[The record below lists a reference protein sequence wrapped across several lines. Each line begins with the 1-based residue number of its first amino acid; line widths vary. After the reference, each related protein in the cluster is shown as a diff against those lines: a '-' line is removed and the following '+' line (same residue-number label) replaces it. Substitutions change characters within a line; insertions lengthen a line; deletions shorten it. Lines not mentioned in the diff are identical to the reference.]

1 MFQIVCPSCAAVLS
15 ADEEKDTLFCKY
27 CGARID
33 VGRMRREAMGG
44 EAAQTAGEET
54 AREEAIPQPEEVT
67 QPEEIPQGS
76 APEAVLQVPE
86 EEATKKAKKKGGLV
100 IVLALVLLL
109 LGGAAAGYF
118 LLLKPAGE
126 YKAAEALLEEGDYS
140 GAIDAFEALGDYR
153 DAAER
158 LQEAYLKKAEEEL
171 GKGKYS
177 RAARTLD
184 NVGSISK
191 ADDAV
196 FAAYEAALG
205 GSDMSAPGELVE
217 ELKDHIADE
226 DRYEEAAGKKM
237 EELLAAEKDD
247 QLLQLYDAL
256 SGWDMSEILGSCVK
270 ASLEKSLEEG
280 NITRAAALT
289 ARYGSYVDGLADT
302 LLGGISADLEKA
314 IQGSLVIKPETF
326 TQLQSFIGRGDG
338 SAAETAAMSLLLR
351 AWYRHVL
358 YADPQESYVT
368 SLATADLTEEEMAVL
383 RSIILKETPALC
395 GIAESGALW
404 YADQETLTA
413 IETVLLM
420 VGGNDDTAWAFT
432 QFVSYLETGDT
443 IDLPFLDEIR
453 LLWDIREDV
462 RSLCTVGEPFM
473 AFLTGTWGTGKKGEN
488 FSLTIKENGVFSLH
502 YELPFDRKN
511 GYLDALNGGFSIV
524 DENRKELVRI
534 CDIKILDFKTISVH
548 NTKNDTTY
556 TMTRIGE

>member
-44 EAAQTAGEET
+44 ETAQTAGEET
-54 AREEAIPQPEEVT
+54 AREEAIP

-109 LGGAAAGYF
+109 LGGTAAGYF

-256 SGWDMSEILGSCVK
+256 SGWDMSEILGSCVR

-280 NITRAAALT
+280 NITRAAALA

-326 TQLQSFIGRGDG
+326 TQLQRFIGHGDGSDVAAASGLVPSRAVCGSSRELCHFSGCFRLDGRGDDRA
-338 SAAETAAMSLLLR
+338 SQHHPERDACALR
-351 AWYRHVL
+351 H
-358 YADPQESYVT
+358 
-368 SLATADLTEEEMAVL
+368 
-383 RSIILKETPALC
+383 C
-395 GIAESGALW
+395 GKRR
-404 YADQETLTA
+404 T
-413 IETVLLM
+413 
-420 VGGNDDTAWAFT
+420 
-432 QFVSYLETGDT
+432 
-443 IDLPFLDEIR
+443 
-453 LLWDIREDV
+453 
-462 RSLCTVGEPFM
+462 
-473 AFLTGTWGTGKKGEN
+473 
-488 FSLTIKENGVFSLH
+488 
-502 YELPFDRKN
+502 
-511 GYLDALNGGFSIV
+511 
-524 DENRKELVRI
+524 LVRGSGDA
-534 CDIKILDFKTISVH
+534 CRDRDSPADGRRK
-548 NTKNDTTY
+548 
-556 TMTRIGE
+556 R